1 MISKKELEK
10 RRNEDA
16 YKMLISEVNNR
27 LEKIYQG
34 GGVKKIAKQHEKGK
48 LTARE
53 RIDHL
58 IDKNSNFL
66 EIGAFAG

>member
-34 GGVKKIAKQHEKGK
+34 GGVKKIAKQ
-48 LTARE
+48 LSP
-53 RIDHL
+53 L
-58 IDKNSNFL
+58 
-66 EIGAFAG
+66 